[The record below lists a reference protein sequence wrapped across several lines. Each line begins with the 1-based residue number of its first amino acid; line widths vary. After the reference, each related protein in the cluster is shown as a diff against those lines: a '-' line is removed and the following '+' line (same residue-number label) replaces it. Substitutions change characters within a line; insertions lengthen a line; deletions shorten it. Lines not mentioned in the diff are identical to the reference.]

1 MKLIA
6 MKLINFPE
14 MNLIIHEVYQLRTC
28 HMSNKTENDQTPF
41 IHLFTRKTR
50 TPEHWCDRFRVCW
63 YFNSD
68 SLDYIYEHKNE
79 RFQTNGF
86 VLSKSLLEQLPEELQ
101 KKFFEPKE
109 RGLIFCV
116 FGELMHEYL
125 QAGSVSDSEFISTFG
140 VSKSRY
146 FNEEAFNE
154 YEEMIEFI

>member
-1 MKLIA
+1 MKR
-6 MKLINFPE
+6 INFPVASL
-14 MNLIIHEVYQLRTC
+14 NTHEVYQQRTQT
-28 HMSNKTENDQTPF
+28 MSNKTKNDQTPF

-50 TPEHWCDRFRVCW
+50 TPEHWQDRFRVCW
-63 YFNSD
+63 YFNSNT
-68 SLDYIYEHKNE
+68 LDYIYEHKNE

-86 VLSKSLLEQLPEELQ
+86 VLSKGLLEQLPEEFH

-116 FGELMHEYL
+116 FGEMMHEYL

-154 YEEMIEFI
+154 FEEMIEFI